1 MGVDA
6 SFCAGLPAPASSRA
20 CQRNAESVCWGSAF
34 NVTGAKNGRCDS
46 ESGRCV
52 CRSGFYGDQ
61 CSTTAALHSVTT
73 GGAEFTEGV
82 PMGERLQIRW
92 NSSGDAAALPYV
104 NVLLT
109 KALDELPTAVPAVGA
124 DWGGV
129 GSYLASS
136 IVNSGVF
143 DWEVG
148 SALGAAIDAGSGY
161 RVVVWF
167 SPEVRAQSAPFAIS
181 EPCGY
186 DSCGLHG
193 VCSAGKVRI
202 SSGRTH
208 ARGRAGS
215 AQRCTGGHATAACV
229 HSLMIHLSFLSS
241 PLLSLFISP
250 HLPLPVLSARA
261 RPASAVRRAR
271 AAHVRT
277 PAAARTRSA
286 TTRRS

>member
-61 CSTTAALHSVTT
+61 CSATAALHSVTT

-92 NSSGDAAALPYV
+92 NSSGDAGALPYV

-129 GSYLASS
+129 GSYLASN

-208 ARGRAGS
+208 AREEGGDARA
-215 AQRCTGGHATAACV
+215 AMRLLCTR
-229 HSLMIHLSFLSS
+229 SFIFFLSFRL
-241 PLLSLFISP
+241 LLSLFISP
-250 HLPLPVLSARA
+250 RLPLPALSVRA

-271 AAHVRT
+271 AARVRT
-277 PAAARTRSA
+277 PAAARTRCA